1 LLFAFQVILRPE
13 TTDARMVY
21 ALNIDVSRGIPP
33 STQPGSRTARDVHS
47 LIFEVDGPISALP
60 AKANIREHDWH
71 VRGLPTAD
79 ISVAALWPINHKVG
93 ENCWSKADG

>member
-13 TTDARMVY
+13 TIDAHMVY
-21 ALNIDVSRGIPP
+21 AVNIDVSRGIPLRP
-33 STQPGSRTARDVHS
+33 SPVPGPRDVHS
-47 LIFEVDGPISALP
+47 LIFEVDGPIFVLP
-60 AKANIREHDWH
+60 PKANIREHDWH

-93 ENCWSKADG
+93 EKLLEQS